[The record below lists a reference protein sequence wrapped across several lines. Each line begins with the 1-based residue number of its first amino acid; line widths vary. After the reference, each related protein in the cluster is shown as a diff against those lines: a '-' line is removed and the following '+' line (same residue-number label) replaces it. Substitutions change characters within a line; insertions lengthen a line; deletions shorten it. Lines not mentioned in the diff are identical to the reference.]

1 MTTTPMPTPT
11 SGRCLILAR
20 HAKTEQVEGK
30 ADHDRE
36 LTPRGWR
43 DARAMGQWL
52 SDPSHAGVVDLVL
65 CSTSTRTRQT
75 LDAVLAGG
83 VSVKEVRF
91 DERLYG
97 ASAAHLLDVLRE
109 AQDSVDAVLIVGH
122 APAIP
127 VLATALAKD
136 EAGSAD
142 AIERIAQGF
151 PTAALAVVEFEGPW
165 AELAPEMAH
174 LRDFVVPRG

>member
-1 MTTTPMPTPT
+1 MTTTPTPT
-11 SGRCLILAR
+11 SGRTLILAR
-20 HAKTEQVEGK
+20 HAKAEQVEGK
-30 ADHDRE
+30 SDHDRE

-52 SDPSHAGVVDLVL
+52 SDPSHAGVLDLVL
-65 CSTSTRTRQT
+65 CSTSKRTRQT
-75 LDAVLAGG
+75 HDAVLAGG

-109 AQDSVDAVLIVGH
+109 VPDSVNAVLIVGH

-127 VLATALAKD
+127 VLATALGKD
-136 EAGSAD
+136 EARSAD

-151 PTAALAVVEFEGPW
+151 PTAALAVLEFDGPW
-165 AELAPEMAH
+165 KALAPEMAH